1 MRPARP
7 SVAVIGAGIAGL
19 ATAHALRDIACVTLL
34 DASDYFGGHAHS
46 VDISLPLSASDPRTV
61 SHAVDTGFLVYND
74 RTYPQLI
81 GLFAELGVATAA
93 SEMSFSVQAPR
104 AGGGR
109 LEWSGNSLNTV
120 FAQRR
125 NLVDRQFL
133 AMLTDFVRF
142 NRLTTRIAK
151 AGAEDELTESIGH
164 FLDVHRFGTAF
175 RDSYFL
181 PMMGCIWSCPTEQM
195 LSFPVATMIRF
206 CHNHGLLQIA
216 DRPQWRTVQGGSRC
230 YVDKIVAMLPDAR
243 LSTPVRRVVRST
255 QGVLVTT
262 DAGTERFDHVVL
274 ATHSDQSLSLLADP
288 SRAESELLGAIR
300 YQPNRAVLHT
310 DVAMLPQKRAAWAAW
325 NYESAG
331 TDQGAGGVCLHYLL
345 NKLQP
350 LPWQQHVIVSL
361 NPVRDI
367 ARTHVMAEYDYA
379 HPVFDLA
386 ALRAQAD
393 IPSLQG
399 QRNTW
404 FAGAWMGYGF
414 HEDGLKAGLAAAAGL
429 RAQIG
434 LDFELEG
441 DRPGRLA
448 A

>member
-1 MRPARP
+1 MKPSRP
-7 SVAVIGAGIAGL
+7 SVVVIGAGIAGL
-19 ATAHALRDIACVTLL
+19 AAAQGLRHVANVTLL
-34 DASDYFGGHAHS
+34 EASDYFGGHAHS
-46 VDISLPLSASDPRTV
+46 VDITLPRSASDLHLVTHP
-61 SHAVDTGFLVYND
+61 VDTGFLVYND

-125 NLVDRQFL
+125 NLVDLNFL
-133 AMLTDFVRF
+133 GMLSDLVRF
-142 NRLTTRIAK
+142 NRLTTRIAQ
-151 AGAEDELTESIGH
+151 AGTESELTEPLAG
-164 FLDVHRFGTAF
+164 FLDRHQFGAAF
-175 RDSYFL
+175 RDGYFL
-181 PMMGCIWSCPTEQM
+181 PMMGCIWSCPTQQM
-195 LSFPVATMIRF
+195 LSFPVVTMIRF

-230 YVDKIVAMLPDAR
+230 YVDKMIATLADAR
-243 LSTPVRRVVRST
+243 LSTPVRRVVRSA

-262 DAGTERFDHVVL
+262 DAGTERFDHVVM
-274 ATHSDQSLSLLADP
+274 ATHSDQTLALLADP
-288 SRAESELLGAIR
+288 SPAERELLGAIR
-300 YQPNRAVLHT
+300 YQQNHAVLHT
-310 DVAMLPQKRAAWAAW
+310 DVSVLPQKRSAWAAW

-331 TDQGAGGVCLHYLL
+331 ADQATGGVCLHYLL

-350 LPWQQHVIVSL
+350 LPWQQPVMVSL

-367 ARTHVMAEYDYA
+367 DRNLVMAEYDYA
-379 HPVFDLA
+379 HPVFDLS
-386 ALRAQAD
+386 ALRAQSQMAD
-393 IPSLQG
+393 LQG

-414 HEDGLKAGLAAAAGL
+414 HEDGLKAGLAAAASV
-429 RAQIG
+429 RAQITRAAPRADDG
-434 LDFELEG
+434 
-441 DRPGRLA
+441 PQRLA

>member
-1 MRPARP
+1 
-7 SVAVIGAGIAGL
+7 VIGAGISGL
-19 ATAHALRDIACVTLL
+19 AAAQALRHVACVTLFE
-34 DASDYFGGHAHS
+34 AADYFGGHAHS
-46 VDISLPLSASDPRTV
+46 VDITLPRSAADPQAIT
-61 SHAVDTGFLVYND
+61 HAVDTGFLVYND

-81 GLFAELGVATAA
+81 GLFAELGVVTAA

-104 AGGGR
+104 PDGSR

-125 NLVDRQFL
+125 NLVDRRFL
-133 AMLTDFVRF
+133 GMLADLVRF
-142 NRLTTRIAK
+142 NRLTTGIAQ
-151 AGAEDELTESIGH
+151 AGTEDALTESIGQ
-164 FLDVHRFGTAF
+164 FLDTHRFGTAF
-175 RDSYFL
+175 RDGYFL

-206 CHNHGLLQIA
+206 CHNHGLLQIT
-216 DRPQWRTVQGGSRC
+216 DRPQWRTVQGGSHH
-230 YVDKIVAMLPDAR
+230 YVDKIIAMLPDAR
-243 LSTPVRRVVRST
+243 LSTPVQRVVRSA

-262 DAGTERFDHVVL
+262 DTSTERFDHVVM
-274 ATHSDQSLSLLADP
+274 ATHSDQSLKLLADP
-288 SRAESELLGAIR
+288 SQAERGLLGAIR

-310 DVAMLPQKRAAWAAW
+310 DVSMLPKKQAAWAAW

-331 TDQGAGGVCLHYLL
+331 AGESAGGVCLHYLL

-350 LPWQQHVIVSL
+350 LPWQQPVIVSL
-361 NPVRDI
+361 NPIRDI
-367 ARTHVMAEYDYA
+367 DRKHVMAEYDYS

-386 ALRAQAD
+386 ALRAQSE
-393 IPSLQG
+393 IGILQG
-399 QRNTW
+399 RRNTW

-429 RAQIG
+429 RAQIA
-434 LDFELEG
+434 LEFQLEC

>member
-1 MRPARP
+1 MKPARP
-7 SVAVIGAGIAGL
+7 SVAVIGAGISGL
-19 ATAHALRDIACVTLL
+19 AAAQALRHVACVTLL
-34 DASDYFGGHAHS
+34 EAGDYFGGHAHS
-46 VDISLPLSASDPRTV
+46 VDITLPRSLSNPQPVT
-61 SHAVDTGFLVYND
+61 HAVDTGFLVYND

-104 AGGGR
+104 TKGGW

-125 NLVDRQFL
+125 NLADPRFL
-133 AMLTDFVRF
+133 GMLADLIRF
-142 NRLTTRIAK
+142 NRLTTGIAK
-151 AGAEDELTESIGH
+151 ADAEGALTESIGQ
-164 FLDVHRFGTAF
+164 FLDVHRFGAAF
-175 RDSYFL
+175 REGYFL

-206 CHNHGLLQIA
+206 CHNHGLLQIT
-216 DRPQWRTVQGGSRC
+216 DRPQWRTVQGGSRH
-230 YVDKIVAMLPDAR
+230 YVDKIIAMLTDAR
-243 LSTPVRRVVRST
+243 LATPVRRVVRSN
-255 QGVLVTT
+255 QGVLVTM
-262 DAGTERFDHVVL
+262 DSGTERFDHVVM
-274 ATHSDQSLSLLADP
+274 ATHSDQSLGLLADP
-288 SRAESELLGAIR
+288 SQAESELLGAIH

-310 DVAMLPQKRAAWAAW
+310 DVSMLPKKRAAWAAW

-331 TDQGAGGVCLHYLL
+331 AGHAAGGVCLHYLL

-350 LPWQQHVIVSL
+350 LPWQQPVVVSL

-367 ARTHVMAEYDYA
+367 DSKHVMAEYDYS

-386 ALRAQAD
+386 ALRAQSGIQA
-393 IPSLQG
+393 LQG

-429 RAQIG
+429 RAQIA
-434 LDFELEG
+434 LEFQLECDG
-441 DRPGRLA
+441 AGRLVA
-448 A
+448 